1 MKSKSM
7 KGSDGERKL
16 ASGHGRAKRKS
27 GGEPHKGSERRHSRA
42 ERQTIIDNRRPKM
55 VK

>member
-7 KGSDGERKL
+7 RGSDGGRKL
-16 ASGHGRAKRKS
+16 ASDHGRAKRKS
-27 GGEPHKGSERRHSRA
+27 GGEPQKGSERRHMQA